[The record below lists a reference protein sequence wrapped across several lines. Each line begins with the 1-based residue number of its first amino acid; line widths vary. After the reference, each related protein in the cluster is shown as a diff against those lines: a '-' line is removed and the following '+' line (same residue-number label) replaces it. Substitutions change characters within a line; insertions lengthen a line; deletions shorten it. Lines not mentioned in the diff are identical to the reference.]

1 MDYQQEWSALYKKH
15 MDILHRASHS
25 MDINFEFSA
34 ALLALGP
41 YKLKCFAQRLGN
53 NLLAPWEPLKPLE
66 ALQLYLINKHH
77 WTLNYART
85 FRHEK
90 DYLLLL
96 REEIAHLKLDR
107 VEAYP
112 VRLQV
117 KNHEQRGAFT
127 LHFDERDPKQK
138 IA

>member
-1 MDYQQEWSALYKKH
+1 MDYQQEWSALFKKH
-15 MDILHRASHS
+15 VDLLHQSTPLS
-25 MDINFEFSA
+25 DINFELSA

-41 YKLKCFAQRLGN
+41 YKLKCFAQRISN
-53 NLLAPWEPLKPLE
+53 NLLAPWGSLKPLE
-66 ALQLYLINKHH
+66 AMQLYLINKHH

-107 VEAYP
+107 WEAHP

-117 KNHEQRGAFT
+117 KNQAHRASLA
-127 LHFDERDPKQK
+127 LHFDEPDLPPQL
-138 IA
+138 A